1 MRTSNPALK
10 EDIFTFENYAANH
23 MTLNGTVF
31 KTGTLLALA
40 MMTAVF
46 SWNQVV
52 TNPQAYMPFFW
63 VGAIGGMVVG
73 FVTVF
78 KKDWSPVTAP
88 IYALLEGLVLGGISA
103 FFEAQFRGI
112 VLQAVGL
119 TFGTMAVL
127 LVLYATRIIRPTEK
141 FKLGLFA
148 ATGAIF
154 LFYMASIVLRFFG
167 VEVPLIHSSGPMGI
181 AFSVFVVVI
190 AALNLI
196 LDFEIIETGVNNG
209 APKYLEWYAA
219 FGLMVTL
226 VWLYLEILRLL
237 AKLNQRR

>member
-10 EDIFTFENYAANH
+10 EDIFTFDDYAADH

-31 KTGTLLALA
+31 KTGTLLALTV
-40 MMTAVF
+40 MTSVF
-46 SWNQVV
+46 SWNQAM
-52 TNPQAYMPFFW
+52 TNPQAFVPYFW
-63 VGAIGGMVVG
+63 VGLIGGLVMS

-78 KKDWSPVTAP
+78 NKRWAPVTAP
-88 IYALLEGLVLGGISA
+88 VYALLEGLVLGGISA
-103 FFEAQFRGI
+103 LFEAQFRGI

-141 FKLGLFA
+141 FKLGIAA

-154 LFYMASIVLRFFG
+154 LFYMASIILGIFG
-167 VEVPLIHSSGPMGI
+167 IDLALIHSSGALGI
-181 AFSVFVVVI
+181 AFSGFVVIV

-196 LDFEIIETGVNNG
+196 LDFEIVETGVNNG